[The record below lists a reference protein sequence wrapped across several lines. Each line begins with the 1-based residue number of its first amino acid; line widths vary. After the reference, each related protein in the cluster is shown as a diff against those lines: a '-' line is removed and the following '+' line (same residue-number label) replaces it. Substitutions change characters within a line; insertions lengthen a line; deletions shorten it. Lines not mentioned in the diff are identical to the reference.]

1 MATGWAWK
9 LWYNAADMNIVVGI
23 TGASGLTLADSF
35 LQLIREQ
42 ARDHFGRVFVVVSS
56 NARQVAEAEG
66 AAFDPS
72 EYAEFATICD
82 PADFSAPFASGSYPF
97 AGMVVVPASMST
109 IGALASGFGTNL
121 IHRCGD
127 VCLKEGRKLVLVPRE
142 TPFSL
147 IHLENMTRL
156 KRAGA
161 DIVPFIPSFYNHP
174 ESVHDMQRFFS
185 LRLLDMVGV
194 HLDSDRR
201 WGQP

>member
-1 MATGWAWK
+1 
-9 LWYNAADMNIVVGI
+9 MNIVVGI

-35 LQLIREQ
+35 LQLIREE
-42 ARDHFGRVFVVVSS
+42 AGAYFERIFVVVSA
-56 NARQVAEAEG
+56 NARQVAAAEG
-66 AAFDPS
+66 ISFDP
-72 EYAEFATICD
+72 EQYRDFATVCD
-82 PADFSAPFASGSYPF
+82 PSDFSAPFASGSFPF

-174 ESVHDMQRFFS
+174 ENMGDMLRFFS
-185 LRLLDMVGV
+185 LRLLDMMGV
-194 HLDSDRR
+194 HLESDRR
-201 WGQP
+201 WGNP

>member
-1 MATGWAWK
+1 
-9 LWYNAADMNIVVGI
+9 MNIVVGI

-35 LQLIREQ
+35 LQLIRDE
-42 ARDHFGRVFVVVSS
+42 ARDHFDRVFVVVST
-56 NARQVAEAEG
+56 NARQVAAAEG
-66 AAFDPS
+66 SPFDPS
-72 EYAEFATICD
+72 EYSDFAMVCD
-82 PADFSAPFASGSYPF
+82 PSDFAAPFASGSYPF

-174 ESVHDMQRFFS
+174 GDANEMMRFFS
-185 LRLLDMVGV
+185 FRLLDMMGI
-194 HLDSDRR
+194 HLENDRR
-201 WGQP
+201 WGQQS